1 MVMRPLAVVLLCAAP
16 MALRAPAQ
24 PRTTVPAP
32 SPRESSADSSA
43 DSIEVTPVTIEAGRK
58 TFHGNGGCVVC
69 HGASLEGTAVAPT
82 LRSHAWRDAKDG
94 ELNAIYYV
102 VTHGVNGT
110 AMVSHPGGISDR
122 MAREVAAY
130 IWAVNHRGEKP

>member
-1 MVMRPLAVVLLCAAP
+1 MLMRPLAVVLLCAAP
-16 MALRAPAQ
+16 VAFRAPAQ
-24 PRTTVPAP
+24 PRTTVPP
-32 SPRESSADSSA
+32 PVLHDSST

-58 TFHGNGGCVVC
+58 TFHGSGGCVVC

-94 ELNAIYYV
+94 ELDAIYYV